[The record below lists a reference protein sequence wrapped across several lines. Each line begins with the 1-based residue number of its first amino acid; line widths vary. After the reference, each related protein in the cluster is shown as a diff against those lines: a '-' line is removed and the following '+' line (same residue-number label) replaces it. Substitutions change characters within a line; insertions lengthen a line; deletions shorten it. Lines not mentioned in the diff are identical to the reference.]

1 MRTNVFFFFSINI
14 INTKQ
19 YYDTY
24 NRILCQIQ
32 NINFFAKNV
41 KINIFISKK

>member
-1 MRTNVFFFFSINI
+1 MLPENI
-14 INTKQ
+14 Q
-19 YYDTY
+19 V
-24 NRILCQIQ
+24 NRILFQMQ